1 MARSAKSDPIRNFK
15 FRVSI
20 VPDSKLNTYTG
31 GANGLGTLGFAVVS
45 GLTVTNELVGY
56 REGGMNTHPH
66 KFVGQSDFTPVNFS
80 RGVFENQDQL
90 YKWQTFIHSFNQAS
104 GASTSEGQ
112 GGNDYRCDILVQVY
126 DHPVA
131 DATYAQPQ
139 GGNQN
144 GGNSGLSIGA
154 ARWGFKLFN
163 CWPGSFSLSDLNA
176 GDSGMMIQQM
186 TIHHEGFVVAWNA
199 TDLDTLV
206 GTGTTNPGG
215 GGGVSGGNIR

>member
-15 FRVSI
+15 FRVTI
-20 VPDSKLNTYTG
+20 VPGAALNTYTG
-31 GANGLGTLGFAVVS
+31 GTAAGLGTLGFAVVS

-80 RGVFENQDQL
+80 RGVFESQDQL
-90 YKWQTFIHSFNQAS
+90 YKWQGFLHSFNQAS
-104 GASTSEGQ
+104 GASKSGS
-112 GGNDYRCDILVQVY
+112 NDYRCDILVQVY

-139 GGNQN
+139 GGTQS
-144 GGNSGLSIGA
+144 GGNSGLSIGD

-163 CWPGSFSLSDLNA
+163 CWPGSYSLSDLNA

-186 TIHHEGFVVAWNA
+186 TIHHEGFVVAWNQA
-199 TDLDTLV
+199 ELNSLV
-206 GTGTTNPGG
+206 GTNTTTPGG
-215 GGGVSGGNIR
+215 GGGGAPGGTVR